1 MFQDVPDKAHHI
13 IKSMSKQ
20 QYRSEMG
27 IMGDILD
34 VTMDGGQQGVIVSAI
49 SRRANLSHYSVLD
62 KCEKLI
68 SAGLMES
75 RRDERNRLFKITEKG
90 LGFIKEFQRFQTIVD
105 SMNLRY
111 YAMNLQQ
118 IVAQKHQSPGGEML
132 LVGNTDI
139 LSAMVR
145 IPIVVIG
152 LVVVALSIPIQQSLG
167 SSRTLDFTI
176 YSDGS
181 THVFYEL
188 ETNPLEPEFSTKLF
202 GTTLENLTIIDNN
215 GFLLSYETVGDSI
228 TIETLGA
235 SHIFIDYDTQELVS
249 KTGKIWK
256 FSVDSSSEY
265 SLLMPNDSVIVEMNN
280 FPISMEVENEQS
292 RLVFTPGQ
300 TNISYYI
307 STLASAQVA
316 ESISEDGGTDNS
328 SILWILGGVV
338 SSIVIAAAIIV
349 IKRKTGT
356 PKSSVIIQKDEE
368 PKLQSLDPESI
379 FKAKQD
385 LREDDKE
392 IINFI
397 SANGGQVFES
407 ELRKKFLQ
415 PRTTMWRAVKRLER
429 HGIIEIVKKDFQ
441 NVIKLRSTLE
451 DDS

>member
-1 MFQDVPDKAHHI
+1 
-13 IKSMSKQ
+13 
-20 QYRSEMG
+20 
-27 IMGDILD
+27 
-34 VTMDGGQQGVIVSAI
+34 
-49 SRRANLSHYSVLD
+49 
-62 KCEKLI
+62 
-68 SAGLMES
+68 
-75 RRDERNRLFKITEKG
+75 
-90 LGFIKEFQRFQTIVD
+90 
-105 SMNLRY
+105 
-111 YAMNLQQ
+111 MNLQQ

-215 GFLLSYETVGDSI
+215 GFLLSYETMGDSVS
-228 TIETLGA
+228 IETLGA
-235 SHIFIDYDTQELVS
+235 SHISIDYDTHELVS

-256 FSVDSSSEY
+256 FSVDPSSEY

-316 ESISEDGGTDNS
+316 ESISEDSGTDNS

-338 SSIVIAAAIIV
+338 SSIVIAAVIIV

-397 SANGGQVFES
+397 SANGGQVYES
-407 ELRKKFLQ
+407 ELRKKFLL